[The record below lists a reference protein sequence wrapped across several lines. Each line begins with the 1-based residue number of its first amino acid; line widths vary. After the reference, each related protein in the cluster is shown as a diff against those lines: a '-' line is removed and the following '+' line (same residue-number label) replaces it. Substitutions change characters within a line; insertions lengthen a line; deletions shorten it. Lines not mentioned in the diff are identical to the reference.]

1 MKNLGKY
8 MLAIALGCVAMGAA
22 AQEIVKQDWGDFK
35 LWIDPGHSGNEN
47 TGLFNYSEAK
57 KVLRVGLA
65 TREYLFT
72 YTTATEENIQM
83 TRDDDE
89 DNVSLD
95 ERSDMANAWGADFFY
110 SIHSDAGAGNVQ
122 STTVFLFGGWKLNG
136 EYIEKTP
143 HGGKRYGD
151 ILCPNLTGVM
161 YNQGTRGNFYDRV
174 FYNGDVDTHENQ
186 YPYLSVN
193 RRTNMASLLSEG
205 GFHTHPVQQGLNMND
220 SYKRLEAFGTFR
232 SLMEY
237 VGLDRPDKVM
247 LPGVVLNDENNQ
259 GIDGV
264 LVQLCDENDNVLE
277 EITTD
282 SFESLFHNYVRNAG
296 IVHNGFFLFE
306 NVEPGATYK
315 LKYSADGFTSA
326 TQTVTMNSNPQGLAS
341 ENVTWGNI
349 SLTNE
354 APAVVSGNSIYNPDA
369 VNTRNDMVITF
380 SRKMNQATVEEAFS
394 INNGG
399 QVTLSWDNEYTLR
412 VNLSQLLEDMFYK
425 VTINGSVAR
434 NSQTNQLLDGDGDG
448 VEGGDY
454 VFNFIT
460 MPADVEN
467 PYVASTTP
475 ANGSTMMYTHRP
487 VIRVEFNEELDW
499 NEDQAVDAI
508 VVTDKDGNKYEGTLE
523 YEVVRDASVLHL
535 YFSEDLPLDKAFLV
549 TVKGGFKDLAGN
561 VSEPMF
567 FKFLSEYR
575 TVVESTQLVPEVFN
589 EGEWYSPGGSGSSKG
604 FTAMEDQWWFT
615 STNVSDKRISQSYG
629 IHYEFDPETTE
640 PWWGLRCYNRTNDG
654 NYGSLKKTGF
664 IIQAYVHGD
673 GSGNRVG
680 HGVRWRTE
688 GGYVKRHTTDYV
700 NRGWDLISWD
710 VNNEEGEIVSGTQT
724 LVTDGMWCYDAFWIW
739 RGLLEEFED
748 DDPDEPRAAWT
759 GEILFDDLKK
769 VKYGEEEQEA
779 SLDDIEDPI
788 FEAVLT
794 SITLNATDA
803 DNIVL
808 QAGETFQ
815 LNVVEWAP
823 EAADPTVTWSTSD
836 ENVAIVDETGLVT
849 AMDFGANGAPRRAPG
864 EGAADGRPV
873 TITATSVSNPQV
885 SASVTMTVMPVQTGV
900 NDINAG
906 KAIVSVKYVNAAG
919 QESNTPFDGVNM
931 VISTYSDGSTQVMK
945 VVK

>member
-47 TGLFNYSEAK
+47 VGLFNYSEAK

-65 TREYLFT
+65 TREFLFR
-72 YTTATEENIQM
+72 YTTATDETIQM

-89 DNVSLD
+89 DYVTLD

-110 SIHSDAGAGNVQ
+110 SIHSDAGGGYN
-122 STTVFLFGGWKLNG
+122 TTVFLFGGWKLNG

-143 HGGKRYGD
+143 HGGKRYGE
-151 ILCPNLTGVM
+151 ILMPNLTGVM
-161 YNQGTRGNFYDRV
+161 YNTGTRGNYYDRV

-205 GFHTHPVQQGLNMND
+205 GFHTQATQQGLNINEE
-220 SYKRLEAFGTFR
+220 YKHLEAFGTFR
-232 SLMEY
+232 SIMEY
-237 VGLDRPDKVM
+237 VGLDRPDNVM
-247 LPGVVLNDENNQ
+247 LAGIVSNSENGQ

-264 LVQLCDENDNVLE
+264 TVTVNGETY
-277 EITTD
+277 ITDT
-282 SFESLFHNYVRNAG
+282 FESTFSQYMRFPNL
-296 IVHNGFFLFE
+296 VHNGFFLFE
-306 NVEPGATYK
+306 DLTPGETYEIT
-315 LKYSADGFTSA
+315 YSCPGYTNA
-326 TQTVTMNSNPQGLAS
+326 TQTVTMKSNPQGLAG
-341 ENVTWGNI
+341 ENVTWGNVQ
-349 SLTNE
+349 LTNTM
-354 APAVVSGNSIYNPDA
+354 PAVISGNTVANPDA
-369 VNTRNDMVITF
+369 VNTRYDMVLTF
-380 SRKMNQATVEEAFS
+380 SRNMDKASVEQAFQ
-394 INNGG
+394 INNG
-399 QVTLSWDNEYTLR
+399 QVELSWDNDYTLR
-412 VNLSQLLEDMFYK
+412 VKLDQLMDDMFY
-425 VTINGSVAR
+425 TITIKGDVAK
-434 NSQTNQLLDGDGDG
+434 NIQTGQFLDGDGDG

-454 VFNFIT
+454 VFSFVTI
-460 MPADVEN
+460 PADVEA
-467 PYVASTTP
+467 PYITSTTP
-475 ANGSTMMYTHRP
+475 RENETHKYNQRP
-487 VIRVEFNEELDW
+487 VIRIEFNEELQW
-499 NEDQAVDAI
+499 NEDEGHDIILLEDA
-508 VVTDKDGNKYEGTLE
+508 DGNKYDGTLTHM
-523 YEVVRDASVLHL
+523 VVREASVFHL
-535 YFSEDLPLDKAFLV
+535 YLNQDLPLDKCFKV
-549 TVKGGFKDLAGN
+549 TVKGTFIDLAGN
-561 VSEPMF
+561 ETNLNWSY
-567 FKFLSEYR
+567 KFLSEYR
-575 TVVESTQLVPEVFN
+575 TQNYHEQLI
-589 EGEWYSPGGSGSSKG
+589 GEYEPNDWFATVAGSGSSKG
-604 FTAMEDQWWFT
+604 FTDPENQFYAK
-615 STNVSDKRISQSYG
+615 STTMVYNDTVPSTMQ
-629 IHYEFDPETTE
+629 IHYQYDPFTDE
-640 PWWGLRCYNRTNDG
+640 PWWGGRCYNRNTDSQ
-654 NYGSLKKTGF
+654 NYPSSKTKLKNAVIMAMVF
-664 IIQAYVHGD
+664 GD
-673 GSGNRVG
+673 GSDQYVG
-680 HGVRWRTE
+680 HGIRWRNDE
-688 GGYVKRHTTDYV
+688 ASVKRYTV
-700 NRGWDLISWD
+700 QPMVRGWEMVAWD
-710 VNNEEGEIVSGTQT
+710 VNNEECECVSGTET
-724 LVTDGMWCYDAFWIW
+724 MVTDAQWRYDAFWFW
-739 RGLLEEFED
+739 KGRVPELLDEN
-748 DDPDEPRAAWT
+748 PDMLDYPSSYWEGDIFLGPVY
-759 GEILFDDLKK
+759 K
-769 VKYGEEEQEA
+769 VIFNNEEQTA
-779 SLDDIEDPI
+779 SLDDITIEEPI
-788 FEAVLT
+788 ELT